1 MLPCLVSLGPTLL
14 KHPPLQHL
22 IHKVAMSY
30 SAIVIGSGQAGGPLA
45 TAFAKAGHKT
55 ALVEESHI
63 GGTCVNEG
71 CTPTKTMVA
80 SARVAYLAG
89 RGRDYGIEIDKPFTM
104 NMETVR
110 KRKRDIVDSFRG
122 GNEAR
127 LKRQENLDLY
137 MGKAKFVGKKDIEIT
152 LNGFGEK
159 KTINGETIL
168 INAGCRPA
176 PLTIPGAD
184 QIEVL
189 NSTTVMEL
197 DSVPAHLVV
206 IGGGYV
212 GIEFAQMFRRFGSA
226 VTVIQRSGQ
235 LLGKEDPDIAD
246 AVKSILI
253 EDGLEILLN
262 TKPLSVSKS
271 DSGSI
276 SLEVSAG
283 QTTKKLTSSHILAA
297 AGRNPNTH
305 SLDVSIPGI
314 STYGP
319 GFIKTNEHLETN
331 VPGIYALG
339 DIKGGPQFTHISY
352 DDFRIIRHNLIT
364 NASKVPLGIKDR
376 LVPYTVF
383 MDPQLGRIGL
393 TETEARTRHS
403 PTGGEPKNIRVAK
416 MPMGWVARAL
426 EVDESRGMMKAIV
439 DDDTKQILGFACL
452 GIEGGEVMSMVQI
465 AMMGGVRYDQL
476 ADAVFAHPCLSE
488 SLNNLWAN
496 LE

>member
-1 MLPCLVSLGPTLL
+1 
-14 KHPPLQHL
+14 
-22 IHKVAMSY
+22 MSY
-30 SAIVIGSGQAGGPLA
+30 SAIIIGSGQAGGPLA
-45 TAFAKAGHKT
+45 TVFARAGHKT
-55 ALVEESHI
+55 ALIEEVHI
-63 GGTCVNEG
+63 GGTCVNVG

-89 RGRDYGIEIDKPFTM
+89 RGKDYGVDMDKPFTM

-122 GNEAR
+122 GNESR
-127 LKRQENLDLY
+127 LRSQENLDLY
-137 MGKAKFVGKKDIEIT
+137 FGRAKFVGKKEIEVT
-152 LNGFGEK
+152 MTSSGDK
-159 KTINGETIL
+159 KTIMGETIF

-184 QIEVL
+184 QVEVL
-189 NSTTVMEL
+189 NSTTIMEL
-197 DSVPAHLVV
+197 GSVPSHLVV

-226 VTVIQRSGQ
+226 VTVVQRSGQ
-235 LLGKEDPDIAD
+235 LLGKEDPDIAE
-246 AVKSILI
+246 AVKSVLI

-262 TKPLSVSKS
+262 ANPLSISKS
-271 DSGSI
+271 HSAI
-276 SLEVSAG
+276 SLEVSVDD
-283 QTTKKLTSSHILAA
+283 TTKTLTASHVLAA
-297 AGRNPNTH
+297 AGRNPNTDY
-305 SLDVSIPGI
+305 LDVSVPGL
-314 STYGP
+314 STYGL
-319 GFIKTNEHLETN
+319 GFIKTNDKLETN

-352 DDFRIIRHNLIT
+352 DDFRILRHNLLT
-364 NASKVPLGIKDR
+364 HPSKAPLTIKDR

-393 TETEARTRHS
+393 TETEARTRHGS
-403 PTGGEPKNIRVAK
+403 TGGDLKNVKVAK
-416 MPMGWVARAL
+416 MPMAWVARAL
-426 EVDESRGMMKAIV
+426 ELDESRGTMKAIV

-465 AMMGGVRYDQL
+465 AMMGGVGYDRLQ
-476 ADAVFAHPCLSE
+476 DAVFAHPCLSE
-488 SLNNLWAN
+488 SLNNLWGN

>member
-1 MLPCLVSLGPTLL
+1 MLRSSISQRSTLL
-14 KHPPLQHL
+14 THL
-22 IHKVAMSY
+22 NIPHLPHKRAMSY

-45 TAFAKAGHKT
+45 TVFARAGHKT
-55 ALVEESHI
+55 ALIEEVHI
-63 GGTCVNEG
+63 GGTCVNVG

-80 SARVAYLAG
+80 SARVAYLAS
-89 RGRDYGIEIDKPFTM
+89 RGKYYGVEMDKPFTM

-127 LKRQENLDLY
+127 LRSQENLDLY
-137 MGKAKFVGKKDIEIT
+137 FGRAKFVGKKDIEIT
-152 LNGFGEK
+152 VNGSDDK
-159 KTINGETIL
+159 KTITGDTIL

-184 QIEVL
+184 QVEVL
-189 NSTTVMEL
+189 NSTTIMEL
-197 DSVPAHLVV
+197 DSVPSHLVV

-226 VTVIQRSGQ
+226 VTVVQRSGQ
-235 LLGKEDPDIAD
+235 LLGREDPDIAE
-246 AVKSILI
+246 AVRSILV

-262 TKPLSVSKS
+262 ANPLSLSKS
-271 DSGSI
+271 DSGTI
-276 SLEVSAG
+276 SLEVSTDN
-283 QTTKKLTSSHILAA
+283 TTKTLTASHVLAA
-297 AGRNPNTH
+297 AGRNPNTDY
-305 SLDVSIPGI
+305 LDASVPGL
-314 STYGP
+314 STYGT
-319 GFIKTNEHLETN
+319 GFIKTNDRLETN

-352 DDFRIIRHNLIT
+352 DDFRILRHNLVE
-364 NASKVPLGIKDR
+364 NPSKTPLGVNNR

-383 MDPQLGRIGL
+383 MDPQLGRVGI
-393 TETEARTRHS
+393 TETEARTKQGA
-403 PTGGEPKNIRVAK
+403 TGGELKNIKVAK
-416 MPMGWVARAL
+416 MPMAWVARAL
-426 EVDESRGMMKAIV
+426 ELDESRGMMKAIV

-465 AMMGGVRYDQL
+465 AMMGGVGYDRLQN
-476 ADAVFAHPCLSE
+476 AVFAHPCLSE
-488 SLNNLWAN
+488 SLNNLWGN

>member
-1 MLPCLVSLGPTLL
+1 
-14 KHPPLQHL
+14 
-22 IHKVAMSY
+22 MSY

-55 ALVEESHI
+55 ALIEEAHV
-63 GGTCVNEG
+63 GGTCINEG

-80 SARVAYLAG
+80 SARVAYLAT
-89 RGRDYGIEIDKPFTM
+89 RGKDYGIELEKPFKM

-122 GNEAR
+122 GSERR
-127 LKRQENLDLY
+127 LKSQENLDLY

-152 LNGFGEK
+152 LNGSGERKTISGEK
-159 KTINGETIL
+159 IFL
-168 INAGCRPA
+168 NAGCRPA

-184 QIEVL
+184 KIDVL

-197 DSVPAHLVV
+197 DSVPSHLVV

-235 LLGKEDPDIAD
+235 LLGKEDPDIAE
-246 AVKSILI
+246 AVKSILV

-262 TKPLSVSKS
+262 TTPTSVSKS
-271 DSGSI
+271 DTGII
-276 SLEVSAG
+276 SLEV
-283 QTTKKLTSSHILAA
+283 TTGSSTKTLQASHILAA
-297 AGRNPNTH
+297 AGRNPNTD
-305 SLDVSIPGI
+305 SLDVSVPGI

-319 GFIKTNEHLETN
+319 GFIRTNEQLETN

-352 DDFRIIRHNLIT
+352 DDFRIIRHNLLT
-364 NASKVPLGIKDR
+364 NTASAKLGTKDR

-383 MDPQLGRIGL
+383 MDPQLGRVGL
-393 TETEARTRHS
+393 NETEARRRHGS
-403 PTGGEPKNIRVAK
+403 TGGEPKNIKVAK
-416 MPMGWVARAL
+416 MPMAWVARAL
-426 EVDESRGMMKAIV
+426 ELDESRGMMKAIV
-439 DDDTKQILGFACL
+439 DDDSKQILGFVCL

-465 AMMGGVRYDQL
+465 AMMGGVGYDKL

>member
-1 MLPCLVSLGPTLL
+1 
-14 KHPPLQHL
+14 
-22 IHKVAMSY
+22 MSY

-55 ALVEESHI
+55 ALIEEAHI
-63 GGTCVNEG
+63 GGTCINEG

-80 SARVAYLAG
+80 SARVAYLAN
-89 RGRDYGIEIDKPFTM
+89 RGKDYGVEIENPFRM

-122 GNEAR
+122 GSEAR

-137 MGKAKFVGKKDIEIT
+137 MGKAKFVGKKAIEIT
-152 LNGFGEK
+152 LNGSGEK
-159 KTINGETIL
+159 KIIDGETIL

-176 PLTIPGAD
+176 PLRIPGAD
-184 QIEVL
+184 QIDVL

-197 DSVPAHLVV
+197 DSVPSHLVV

-226 VTVIQRSGQ
+226 VTVVQRSGQ
-235 LLGKEDPDIAD
+235 LLGREDPDIAE
-246 AVKSILI
+246 AVKAILI

-262 TKPLSVSKS
+262 TNPISVSKS
-271 DSGSI
+271 DSGAI
-276 SLEVSAG
+276 SLKVSTG
-283 QTTKKLTSSHILAA
+283 STTNTLIASHILAA
-297 AGRNPNTH
+297 AGRNPNTD
-305 SLDVSIPGI
+305 SLDVSVPGL

-319 GFIKTNEHLETN
+319 GFIKTNELLETN
-331 VPGIYALG
+331 VSGIYVLG

-352 DDFRIIRHNLIT
+352 DDFRVIRHNLLT
-364 NASKVPLGIKDR
+364 NPSRVPLGINDR

-393 TETEARTRHS
+393 TETEARSRHG
-403 PTGGEPKNIRVAK
+403 PTSSEPRNIKVAK
-416 MPMGWVARAL
+416 MPMAWVARAL
-426 EVDESRGMMKAIV
+426 ELDESRGMMKAIV

-452 GIEGGEVMSMVQI
+452 GIEGGELMSMVQI
-465 AMMGGVRYDQL
+465 AMMGGIGYDRL

-488 SLNNLWAN
+488 SLNNLWGN